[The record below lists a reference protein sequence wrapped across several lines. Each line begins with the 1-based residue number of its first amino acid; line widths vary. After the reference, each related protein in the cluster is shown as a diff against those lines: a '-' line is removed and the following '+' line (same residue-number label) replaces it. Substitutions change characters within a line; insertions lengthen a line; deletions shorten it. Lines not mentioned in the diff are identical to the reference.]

1 MNRVLSRLRFE
12 VSAFFKSRLTTRAIR
27 ATILTKVVDD
37 MPMKSKEMVKLLE
50 NNGFRFIRQK
60 GSHAIYHNSA
70 TRKTVIVPMHNT
82 DLKKGIEQN
91 ILKQAGLK

>member
-1 MNRVLSRLRFE
+1 
-12 VSAFFKSRLTTRAIR
+12 
-27 ATILTKVVDD
+27 

-70 TRKTVIVPMHNT
+70 TRKTVIVPM
-82 DLKKGIEQN
+82 
-91 ILKQAGLK
+91 